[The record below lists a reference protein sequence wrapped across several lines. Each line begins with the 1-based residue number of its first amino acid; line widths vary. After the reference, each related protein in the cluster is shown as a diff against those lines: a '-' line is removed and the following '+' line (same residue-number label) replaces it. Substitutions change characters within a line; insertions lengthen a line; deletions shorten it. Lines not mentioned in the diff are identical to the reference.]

1 MLPRTV
7 PAVAPTACAHA
18 RPSAS
23 LRACLAV
30 GLALLST
37 TGNAQVRRTRLDELL
52 FKANQYVVAYQ
63 QQFSGLVAEERY
75 TQRVHDRDGRERRV
89 RTLVSDYL
97 LVGLTGDSVWR
108 SLRDVREVDGAPVR
122 DREARLLDLFMKPGR
137 SVNRQVTRLLD
148 ESARYNIGNIER
160 DFNQPILPLIFLDP
174 LYQHRFTFSLDEDPS
189 LEPGTVHVVSFV
201 ENTRPTMIQLQSRGR
216 SIFGDTSSSGRF
228 WLDVETGRV
237 VKSELVVGAR
247 QTQVNAVVTVTY
259 RPNPTLDLWVPVTMD
274 ERYMDPTDDRGEVI
288 TGHAEYGNYR
298 AFTVSTDVSIK

>member
-1 MLPRTV
+1 MTV
-7 PAVAPTACAHA
+7 SAVAPIA
-18 RPSAS
+18 RARARLSAS
-23 LRACLAV
+23 LGVCLAV
-30 GLALLST
+30 GLAVLST
-37 TGNAQVRRTRLDELL
+37 TGGAQVPRSRLDELL

-75 TQRVHDRDGRERRV
+75 SQSVHGRDGRQKQV

-122 DREARLLDLFMKPGR
+122 DRQARLLDLFMTPGR

-174 LYQHRFTFSLDEDPS
+174 LYQHRFDFSLDGDERVEQGLVD
-189 LEPGTVHVVSFV
+189 VISFV
-201 ENTRPTMIQLQSRGR
+201 ENTRPTMIQLR
-216 SIFGDTSSSGRF
+216 SQGKTIFRDTSSSGRF
-228 WLDVETGRV
+228 WLDYETGRV
-237 VKSELVVGAR
+237 IKSELRVGAQ
-247 QTQVNAVVTVTY
+247 QTQVNATVTVAY
-259 RPNPTLDLWVPVTMD
+259 QPNTTLDLWVPVTMD
-274 ERYMDPTDDRGEVI
+274 ERYADPDDGRGDVI

-298 AFTVSTDVSIK
+298 AFTVSTEVSLK